1 MSIEN
6 EKLVSMYQQMFTI
19 RRFEEAI
26 NDVYRRGLM
35 PGIAHL
41 YIGEEAVA
49 VGICEALEVKII
61 LHRPTVAMVI
71 ALPKAA
77 GLMK

>member
-1 MSIEN
+1 MEVEREELIY
-6 EKLVSMYQQMFTI
+6 MYKQMVTI

-35 PGIAHL
+35 PGLAHL

-49 VGICEALEVKII
+49 VGVCKALETKDYITST
-61 LHRPTVAMVI
+61 HRGHGHCI
-71 ALPKAA
+71 AKGCDLTK
-77 GLMK
+77 